1 MCLKS
6 LGIIILNFDE
16 LQEDAKAWT
25 ELFDPDIAH
34 LFGNEALPNQ
44 IWRFNEFAKREVME
58 SCGVI
63 DRVEDENTKIS
74 IFSGLNFKLFQFL
87 LWSKF
92 KLSEDLPDDR
102 LLREFRKRFERSL
115 PLNSIN
121 MVFIQSLQDE

>member
-1 MCLKS
+1 
-6 LGIIILNFDE
+6 
-16 LQEDAKAWT
+16 
-25 ELFDPDIAH
+25 
-34 LFGNEALPNQ
+34 
-44 IWRFNEFAKREVME
+44 ME

-63 DRVEDENTKIS
+63 DRAEDENTKIS

-92 KLSEDLPDDR
+92 KLSEDFADDR